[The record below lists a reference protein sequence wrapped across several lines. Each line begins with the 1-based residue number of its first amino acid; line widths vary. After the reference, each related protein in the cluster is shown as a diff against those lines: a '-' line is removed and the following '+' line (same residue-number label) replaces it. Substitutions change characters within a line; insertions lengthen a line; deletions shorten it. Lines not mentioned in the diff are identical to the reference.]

1 MLTVDVMNTKGEKVN
16 TVTLSP
22 NVFGVKASS
31 ALVHEVVTAYLAN
44 ERRGTHSTKTRGE
57 VSGGGI
63 KPWKQKHTGNAR
75 AGSTRS
81 PLWRHGGVTFGP
93 KPRSYNQAVPPAKR
107 RLAMKAVLSSFVKD
121 GKFRVIENLVVSE
134 PRTKRA
140 VELLKSLKLA
150 PKSVLI
156 VDSIPEILN
165 RAMRN
170 IPTVR
175 LRLAR
180 DLTSYQALLADELVF
195 TRAALDEITT
205 RLGGEGSDTSERS
218 SGPENRITP
227 EVAK

>member
-1 MLTVDVMNTKGEKVN
+1 MLTVDVLNTKGEKVN

-22 NVFGVKASS
+22 DVFEVKASS

-75 AGSTRS
+75 AGSNRS

-93 KPRSYNQAVPPAKR
+93 KPRSYNQPVPPAKR
-107 RLAMKAVLSSFVKD
+107 RLALKAVLSSFVKD
-121 GKFRVIENLVVSE
+121 GKLRVIENLSVTE
-134 PRTKRA
+134 AKTKRA
-140 VELLKSLKLA
+140 KELLTSLKLV

-156 VDSIPEILN
+156 VEAIPEILN

-175 LRLAR
+175 MRLAR

-195 TRAALDEITT
+195 TRAALDEITA
-205 RLGGEGSDTSERS
+205 RLGGAETALPSESS
-218 SGPENRITP
+218 SGTSSAT
-227 EVAK
+227 EVTK